1 MFENILLAVDGSEHA
16 HEAAKVAGDLA
27 RLSGGTL
34 RVVTA
39 FEKLSRHLGE
49 PNLSHAIAER
59 MEKAEQILSEATER
73 IGEIP
78 GDCETEALEGDPAET
93 ILRVAD
99 TFDVDIIIMG
109 TRGLGDMRSL
119 ILGSQSH
126 KVVSAATCPVML
138 VR

>member
-1 MFENILLAVDGSEHA
+1 MQQSAAHLMKILKHQIIFALQYGSESTHQPDLESIKIA
-16 HEAAKVAGDLA
+16 QSLCGQFLESLPEISVTLSMDAEA
-27 RLSGGTL
+27 
-34 RVVTA
+34 
-39 FEKLSRHLGE
+39 
-49 PNLSHAIAER
+49 
-59 MEKAEQILSEATER
+59 
-73 IGEIP
+73 
-78 GDCETEALEGDPAET
+78 ALEGDPAET
-93 ILRVAD
+93 ILRAAD

>member
-1 MFENILLAVDGSEHA
+1 MFDTILLAVDGSDHA

-34 RVVTA
+34 RVITA

-49 PNLSHAIAER
+49 PNLSNAIAER
-59 MEKAEQILSEATER
+59 MEKADQILSEATER

-78 GDCETEALEGDPAET
+78 GNCETEALEGDPAET

-99 TFDVDIIIMG
+99 TFDVDLIIMG
-109 TRGLGDMRSL
+109 TRGMGDMRSL

-126 KVVSAATCPVML
+126 KVVSAASCPVML